1 MKVLQR
7 RFSVDDLKNLFK
19 PDFSNGILYCKKT
32 GRAILNKPNKDGYLR
47 VGIKDGKNGEYKPYY
62 IHDII
67 FYMKYGWLPEE
78 IDHVNHVKNDN
89 RDVNLQ
95 PSDHTLQQVNM
106 PKKSGTSSM
115 YKGVCYAP
123 HKRINKWRAQ
133 LQHKGKHISLGHY
146 DTEEQAARAYDK
158 AAFDLWG
165 EYSRQHLNFPNDIN
179 NNMVHQLLNLE
190 RA

>member
-1 MKVLQR
+1 MKVLQK

-95 PSDHTLQQVNM
+95 PSDHILQQVNM
-106 PKKSGTSSM
+106 PKKSGTTSR
-115 YKGVCYAP
+115 YKGVCYYA
-123 HKRINKWRAQ
+123 HKKSKKWRAS
-133 LQHKGKHISLGHY
+133 LQHKGKHLSFGY
-146 DTEEQAARAYDK
+146 YESEEDAARAYDK
-158 AAFDLWG
+158 AAFNLWG

-179 NNMVHQLLNLE
+179 NNMVQLLLNLE
-190 RA
+190 LT

>member
-19 PDFSNGILYCKKT
+19 PDFINGILYCKKT

-47 VGIKDGKNGEYKPYY
+47 VGIKDGTNGKYKPYY

-78 IDHVNHVKNDN
+78 IDHVNHIKNDN

-95 PSDHTLQQVNM
+95 PSDHILQQVNM

-179 NNMVHQLLNLE
+179 NNMVQLLLNLE
-190 RA
+190 LV

>member
-7 RFSVDDLKNLFK
+7 RFSVQDLKNLFQA
-19 PDFSNGILYCKKT
+19 DFINGILYCKKT

-47 VGIKDGKNGEYKPYY
+47 VGIKDGKNGKYKPYY

-67 FYMKYGWLPEE
+67 FYMKYAWLPEE
-78 IDHVNHVKNDN
+78 IDHINHIKNDN

-95 PSDHTLQQVNM
+95 PSNHNLQQVNM
-106 PKKSGTSSM
+106 PKKSGTSSR

-133 LQHKGKHISLGHY
+133 LQHRGKHISLGHY

-158 AAFDLWG
+158 AAYAIWG
-165 EYSRQHLNFPNDIN
+165 EYSRPHLNFPNDIN
-179 NNMVHQLLNLE
+179 NNMVQLLLNLE
-190 RA
+190 LA

>member
-1 MKVLQR
+1 VKVLQR

-19 PDFSNGILYCKKT
+19 PDFINGILYCKKT

-47 VGIKDGKNGEYKPYY
+47 VGIKDGKNGEHKLYY

-67 FYMKYGWLPEE
+67 FYMKYAWLPEE

-89 RDVNLQ
+89 RIDNLQ
-95 PSDHTLQQVNM
+95 PSDRTLQQVNM

-179 NNMVHQLLNLE
+179 SNMVQLLLNLE
-190 RA
+190 LV

>member
-19 PDFSNGILYCKKT
+19 PDFINGILYCKKT

-47 VGIKDGKNGEYKPYY
+47 VGIKDGKNGKYKPYY

-78 IDHVNHVKNDN
+78 IDHVNHIKNDN

-95 PSDHTLQQVNM
+95 PSDHILQQVNM

-179 NNMVHQLLNLE
+179 NNMVQLLLNLE
-190 RA
+190 LV

>member
-1 MKVLQR
+1 MKVLQK

-19 PDFSNGILYCKKT
+19 PDFINGILYCKKT

-47 VGIKDGKNGEYKPYY
+47 VGIKDGKNGGYKPYY

-95 PSDHTLQQVNM
+95 PSDHILQQVNM

-179 NNMVHQLLNLE
+179 NNMVQLLLNLE
-190 RA
+190 LT

>member
-7 RFSVDDLKNLFK
+7 RFSVDELENLFK

-47 VGIKDGKNGEYKPYY
+47 VGIKDGKNGRYKPYY
-62 IHDII
+62 IHDIL
-67 FYMKYGWLPEE
+67 FYMNYHWLPEE

-89 RDVNLQ
+89 REDNLQ
-95 PSDHTLQQVNM
+95 PSNPTLQQVNM
-106 PKKSGTSSM
+106 PKKNGTTSR
-115 YKGVCYAP
+115 YKGVCYYAC
-123 HKRINKWRAQ
+123 KKSKKWRAS
-133 LQHKGKHISLGHY
+133 LQHKGKHLSFGY
-146 DTEEQAARAYDK
+146 YESEEQAARAYDK

-179 NNMVHQLLNLE
+179 NNMVQMLLNLE
-190 RA
+190 LA

>member
-7 RFSVDDLKNLFK
+7 RFSVNDLKNKFRADFK
-19 PDFSNGILYCKKT
+19 NGILYCKKT

-47 VGIKDGKNGEYKPYY
+47 VGLKNTINGRYKPYY
-62 IHDII
+62 IHDVL
-67 FYMKYGWLPEE
+67 FYMKYHWLPEE

-95 PSDHTLQQVNM
+95 PSNHNLQQVNM

-115 YKGVCYAP
+115 YKGVSYAP
-123 HKRINKWRAQ
+123 HKKINKWRAQ
-133 LQHKGKHISLGHY
+133 LQHRGKHLSLGHY
-146 DTEEQAARAYDK
+146 ESEEQAARAYDK

-165 EYSRQHLNFPNDIN
+165 ETSRQHLNFPNDIN
-179 NNMVHQLLNLE
+179 NNMVQLLLNLE
-190 RA
+190 FA

>member
-19 PDFSNGILYCKKT
+19 PDFINGILYCKKT

-47 VGIKDGKNGEYKPYY
+47 VGIKDGTNGKYKPYY

-95 PSDHTLQQVNM
+95 PSDHILQQVNM
-106 PKKSGTSSM
+106 PKKSGCSSI
-115 YKGVCYAP
+115 YKGVCHYP
-123 HKRINKWRAQ
+123 RKSSRKWRADIC
-133 LQHKGKHISLGHY
+133 HKGKHVSLGYY

-179 NNMVHQLLNLE
+179 NNMVQLLLNLE
-190 RA
+190 LV